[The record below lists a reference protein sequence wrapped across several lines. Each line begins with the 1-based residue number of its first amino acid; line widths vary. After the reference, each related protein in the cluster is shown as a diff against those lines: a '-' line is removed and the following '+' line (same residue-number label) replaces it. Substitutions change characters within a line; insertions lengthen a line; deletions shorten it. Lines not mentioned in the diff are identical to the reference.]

1 MGPQRIWGNFPR
13 PSSMGVG
20 WRTGKCVRVDGKEE
34 GGSEVTGR
42 LSLASSL
49 LRFWLLKAA
58 VEHAT
63 ARSGQEKGV
72 FSRQAVLSERLDS
85 LSVEGRTSGVIKSGI
100 VSPTFYKRL
109 QSSLL
114 NLINSH

>member
-1 MGPQRIWGNFPR
+1 ML
-13 PSSMGVG
+13 
-20 WRTGKCVRVDGKEE
+20 RVDGKEGE
-34 GGSEVTGR
+34 ESEVTGR

-49 LRFWLLKAA
+49 LRFWLRKAA
-58 VEHAT
+58 MERAM
-63 ARSGQEKGV
+63 ARRVQEKGV
-72 FSRQAVLSERLDS
+72 FSRQAVLSGRLDS